1 MGFNKRII
9 NKEKLIQRF
18 KLKGYQGVIDYIGDS
33 DALIGMDDELNKIL
47 EISYCNTCTTNK
59 NIRIQKI
66 IDGK

>member
-1 MGFNKRII
+1 MSFNKRFV
-9 NKEKLIQRF
+9 NKTKLIENF

>member
-1 MGFNKRII
+1 MGFSKRII
-9 NKEKLIQRF
+9 DREKLIQRF

-33 DALIGMDDELNKIL
+33 DVLIGMDDELNKIL